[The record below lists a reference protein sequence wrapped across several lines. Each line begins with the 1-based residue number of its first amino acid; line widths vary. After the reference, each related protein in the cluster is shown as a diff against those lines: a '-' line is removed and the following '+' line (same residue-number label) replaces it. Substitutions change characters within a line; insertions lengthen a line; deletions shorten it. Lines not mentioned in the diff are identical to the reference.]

1 MATLSSPGSGP
12 CLPQG
17 IPEVYLFGCQVSSQ
31 EIGGIFRKQ
40 WAEDRPGQLG
50 ATTAIDDLSHTQTT
64 QRGEKLQ
71 ETVKMSNQGHTE
83 ERELK
88 TKLILGSA
96 QSPQETST

>member
-1 MATLSSPGSGP
+1 MAALFSPGSGP

-50 ATTAIDDLSHTQTT
+50 ATTAIDDLGHTQTT
-64 QRGEKLQ
+64 RRGENLQ
-71 ETVKMSNQGHTE
+71 RSKCQTRDTQRSRNQRQGWSLDQLSH
-83 ERELK
+83 LK
-88 TKLILGSA
+88 KH
-96 QSPQETST
+96 QPN